1 MGVIGRPHGVR
12 GNVTVQPRTDEVE
25 RRFAIGARLRSEDGR
40 RMLTVTEC
48 RFQQGRLWVGFDEI
62 ADRTEAEAA
71 RGLVLVTDVLIDE
84 QPSEDG
90 EFYDRQL
97 VGLTARLADGTTIGT
112 VRAVL
117 HLPAQDT
124 LEITTEAG
132 PRLVPFVTEL
142 VPEVDLAAGTLTV
155 TAVPGLLDDPEEPEP
170 A

>member
-12 GNVTVQPRTDEVE
+12 GNVSVQPRTDEVE
-25 RRFAIGARLRSEDGR
+25 RRFAIGSRLRSEDGR
-40 RMLTVTEC
+40 RVLTVSEC
-48 RFQQGRLWVGFDEI
+48 RFQQGRLWVGFGEI
-62 ADRTEAEAA
+62 ADRTQAEAA
-71 RGLVLVTDVLIDE
+71 RGLVLVTDVSADE

-97 VGLTARLADGTTIGT
+97 VGLTAELADGTKIGT

-117 HLPAQDT
+117 HLPTQDT
-124 LEITTEAG
+124 LEISTDAG

-142 VPEVDLAAGTLTV
+142 VPVVDLGAGTLTV
-155 TAVPGLLDDPEEPEP
+155 SAVPGLLDDPEEPEP